1 MDLPISCQDIY
12 CIYKHPLSILI
23 HLKYQD
29 KDGCSKN
36 GSKNFLSDIR
46 CLFKIS
52 DSRGVPLV
60 IDPLLPSR
68 LYPKEEEILNFKQ
81 LSCSV
86 GSSVPIVQEEREAM
100 RQLFYVNELHPRS
113 EYKSKLLH
121 DWWFERKIIEFPT
134 LLSAC
139 GHMIGKL
146 RFIPKMKFLI
156 KFNAKNVLINLSA
169 LEQLPHFRILS
180 CDIEKLP
187 QDNSYFEDNF
197 GRVLGSKLVHLSIV
211 AYEDPTISQ
220 LENCMYQFT
229 KLKLLN
235 LRIVRS
241 NFDSSILNIFN

>member
-1 MDLPISCQDIY
+1 
-12 CIYKHPLSILI
+12 
-23 HLKYQD
+23 
-29 KDGCSKN
+29 
-36 GSKNFLSDIR
+36 
-46 CLFKIS
+46 
-52 DSRGVPLV
+52 
-60 IDPLLPSR
+60 
-68 LYPKEEEILNFKQ
+68 
-81 LSCSV
+81 
-86 GSSVPIVQEEREAM
+86 M

-180 CDIEKLP
+180 CNIEKLP

-197 GRVLGSKLVHLSIV
+197 GRVLGSKLIHLSIN
-211 AYEDPTISQ
+211 ARENPTLSQ

-235 LRIVRS
+235 LRIRRS
-241 NFDSSILNIFN
+241 NFDPSILDNFNYFWV